1 MAAAVDHTKEVKGW
15 WNKVCIIQKRLEG
28 KLAIVT
34 GANSGIGAATT
45 AELARRGCKVI
56 MACRNMERA
65 EAAKKEIVTKYGSSN
80 PECVKID
87 VADDSVIPSLS
98 AVTGDQLIIEQL
110 DLSSLQSVRDF
121 AKRINS
127 TYPKLDFLI
136 NNAGATHGQYE
147 TTVDGFESTL
157 GTNHLGP
164 FLLTELLLP
173 LLKNAAPSRIIIVS
187 SMGHLM
193 GKLHKPDLQIPKDHY
208 SALSAYNQ
216 SKLCNAMH
224 ACELSKR
231 LEGSGVVAVS
241 LHPGVVNTRLLDTDN
256 SFTAKV
262 SYALFRPVMV
272 DAWHGAQTTMYT
284 VLTEHLKPGAYYSN
298 CAEASPKGVVHDKSE
313 LEWLWNKSCELV
325 GLDANT
331 SI

>member
-1 MAAAVDHTKEVKGW
+1 
-15 WNKVCIIQKRLEG
+15 
-28 KLAIVT
+28 
-34 GANSGIGAATT
+34 
-45 AELARRGCKVI
+45 
-56 MACRNMERA
+56 MACRNVERA

-98 AVTGDQLIIEQL
+98 AVTEDQLIIEQL

-127 TYPKLDFLI
+127 TYHKLDFLI

-173 LLKNAAPSRIIIVS
+173 LLKNAAPSRIIMVS
-187 SMGHLM
+187 SKGHLM
-193 GKLHKPDLQIPKDHY
+193 GQLNKPDLQIPKEQY
-208 SALSAYNQ
+208 GLVSAYNQ

-241 LHPGVVNTRLLDTDN
+241 LHPGVVNTRILDTDN
-256 SFTAKV
+256 SFTAFQMCHKTGGLDTTGYLKPDWYLKDQRLLV
-262 SYALFRPVMV
+262 F
-272 DAWHGAQTTMYT
+272 QTTFIRC
-284 VLTEHLKPGAYYSN
+284 LTTGGYAYDYRTNS
-298 CAEASPKGVVHDKSE
+298 HYR
-313 LEWLWNKSCELV
+313 
-325 GLDANT
+325 
-331 SI
+331 